1 MDAAA
6 GGDDAREA
14 SFPDRGPSVFA
25 VTTATFVLA
34 TVFVVAR
41 TITRTVLVRRV
52 SWDDYAMVVA
62 WLIALG
68 LSVAIDVGT
77 VKGLGRH
84 DSDIDPEHWDAL
96 RRTEYVFSILYNPAL
111 MATKT
116 SILIFYLRLSKNTEK
131 VLRLASWLVLG
142 IVNVAGT
149 VLTLLN
155 IFQCRPI
162 SAAFDM
168 YAGAA
173 YCIPILTEFICAAP
187 VNIVTDLAILALP
200 LPVLTGM
207 RLPLRQKVILILTFT
222 LGVFV
227 TIVDVVRIYYL
238 QQAVMSV
245 TPAVSSN
252 PAATFGDQPEFA
264 WNASLSFMWS
274 AVEVN
279 VGIICACIPTL
290 KPLIIRI
297 LPAMLFDPDG
307 TRRASSM
314 VDSKPRTTS
323 DRNGS
328 GDSGQLHPVAGADL
342 DKTTPPEPA
351 HHSSGPD
358 APLSAMEFLT
368 TPEMDMTA
376 RRSSSGATMTR
387 QQTTMTNYTNTSNM
401 ENAIYF
407 GFVNIRKPKSLIRT
421 SARDSW
427 KYCTLVT
434 VLFFIWGF
442 SYGLLNTLNNAIAVV
457 ADMSTPETL
466 GLTSIYFGA
475 GYFLGPLLVGEWVLR
490 HDEHRRVKKKKNGS
504 QQVGGFKATFMLGL
518 CIYGTGTIM
527 FWPSAVLTSFAGFM
541 ICNFVVGF
549 GLAVLETA
557 ANPFLALCGPM
568 DYSEMRL
575 LFAQAVQ
582 AIGTVL
588 SQVMAQRV
596 FFDTVS
602 TRDNTGSSTTL
613 IDVQW
618 TYLAITLFSAGLAL
632 LFYYMPLPE
641 VTDAEME
648 HSTRYLPIDHKKPSF
663 FGLQLRTLTLIL
675 AVVAQW
681 TYVAGQESMSIYFSS
696 LLNPTESTTTTT
708 TTTGGTSSMTA
719 SVAPSLTLSA
729 SEFLLVAHSAFALS
743 RLLAGLLAYLSP
755 RHPHVPQPRTIL
767 NITNACSIACAIAIC
782 AIRPVNNPN
791 IIVVPIVLFFFFEGP
806 MWPLI
811 FALGLRGQGS
821 RTKRAAAYI
830 TMGASGPAFWP
841 FVMYAII
848 QRTGSTARS
857 SYQTAFIV
865 VPALLVITGLFSL
878 FLDLKRD
885 ARLLVDSRV
894 GAEEQARIQDRA
906 NREMDLDAIMSTR
919 RQRRR
924 SSSVAAAAAAAGT
937 TLFRKSTNRSGKGR
951 GRQEGGGEAKQSSL
965 AKRLSMAAGRTA
977 TGGAVSRSGI
987 GNGAVRRT
995 SSLERVSPTA
1005 ITPTSGVTDFAIQ
1018 DDDGGGADVEKQVQR
1033 PMRPAH
1039 GDEDSRHDSS
1049 EGSDEGGSTAPPSAD
1064 SQSVPRHDASTTVPV
1079 QNTDRV
1085 HF

>member
-1 MDAAA
+1 MDAVNSA
-6 GGDDAREA
+6 DEARGS

-34 TVFVVAR
+34 TAFVAAR
-41 TITRTVLVRRV
+41 AITRTAIVRRV

-62 WLIALG
+62 WLVALG
-68 LSVAIDVGT
+68 IVVAVDVGST
-77 VKGLGRH
+77 KGLGRH
-84 DSDIDPEHWDAL
+84 DANIDPEHWDTL
-96 RRTEYVFSILYNPAL
+96 RRTEYVFSVLYNPAL

-131 VLRLASWLVLG
+131 VLRMASWLVLG

-168 YAGAA
+168 YEGAA

-207 RLPLRQKVILILTFT
+207 RLPLRQKVILILTFA

-227 TIVDVVRIYYL
+227 AIVDVVRIYYL
-238 QQAVMSV
+238 QQAVTSV

-297 LPAMLFDPDG
+297 LPAMLVDPDG
-307 TRRASSM
+307 TRRQSSSL
-314 VDSKPRTTS
+314 DTKPRTTS

-328 GDSGQLHPVAGADL
+328 GDSGQLPTDLAGL
-342 DKTTPPEPA
+342 DDETTHPEPA
-351 HHSSGPD
+351 HASGPD

-368 TPEMDMTA
+368 TPGMDVPA

-387 QQTTMTNYTNTSNM
+387 HNTAMTNYTNCSNM
-401 ENAIYF
+401 ENAVYF

-421 SARDSW
+421 SVRDSW

-434 VLFFIWGF
+434 ILFFIWGF
-442 SYGLLNTLNNAIAVV
+442 SYGLLNSLNNAIAVV
-457 ADMSTPETL
+457 ANMSTAETL

-490 HDEHRRVKKKKNGS
+490 HDEHRRVKRKKNGS

-527 FWPSAVLTSFAGFM
+527 FWPSAVLTSFAGFL
-541 ICNFVVGF
+541 ICYFVVGF

-568 DYSEMRL
+568 DYAEMRL
-575 LFAQAVQ
+575 LFAQAIQ
-582 AIGTVL
+582 AVGTVL
-588 SQVMAQRV
+588 SQVIAQRV

-602 TRDNTGSSTTL
+602 VREDSGSSTTL

-663 FGLQLRTLTLIL
+663 FGLQLRTCTLIL
-675 AVVAQW
+675 AVLAQW

-696 LLNPTESTTTTT
+696 LLNPDDPTKVMTHSAVQAATTDTATPELVLTT
-708 TTTGGTSSMTA
+708 
-719 SVAPSLTLSA
+719 
-729 SEFLLVAHSAFALS
+729 SEFLLVAHTAFAIS
-743 RLLAGLLAYLSP
+743 RIIAGVLAYYSP
-755 RHPHVPQPRTIL
+755 RHPHVPQPRTVL
-767 NITNACSIACAIAIC
+767 NVTNACSIACGIAIC
-782 AIRPVNNPN
+782 ALRPVNNPN
-791 IIVVPIVLFFFFEGP
+791 IIVIPMVLFFFFEGP

-841 FVMYAII
+841 FVMYAIV
-848 QRTGSTARS
+848 QRSGSSERS
-857 SYQTAFIV
+857 SYQTAFII

-924 SSSVAAAAAAAGT
+924 SSTAAAAAAAAGSA
-937 TLFRKSTNRSGKGR
+937 LFRKSTNQSTASR
-951 GRQEGGGEAKQSSL
+951 GRKEGDEGPQQSNL
-965 AKRLSMAAGRTA
+965 AKRLSMAAGRNPAFSAAPRTTNA
-977 TGGAVSRSGI
+977 NSNLRRVSS
-987 GNGAVRRT
+987 V
-995 SSLERVSPTA
+995 ERASPTA
-1005 ITPTSGVTDFAIQ
+1005 TTPMSGVTDFAIQ
-1018 DDDGGGADVEKQVQR
+1018 STDGNDDDADLSPGSGMVGSSSDTDTGTPSPVSQDHPRGGE
-1033 PMRPAH
+1033 
-1039 GDEDSRHDSS
+1039 
-1049 EGSDEGGSTAPPSAD
+1049 EGGDATRSVGPTAN
-1064 SQSVPRHDASTTVPV
+1064 V
-1079 QNTDRV
+1079 DRV